1 MSQDRRQQLRLPVE
15 ICVQQYLSDGVYLG
29 LTRDLSETGLYL
41 TAPRLRDDM
50 TLLGAPIHLEF
61 ALPGTGDRIFA
72 RGQVCESLDG
82 DLKGL
87 GIRLQDMADRHKQS
101 LHRYVESV
109 RRARLHNMLWQMN
122 QPTMRLPGVVANR
135 RWGPQPHRE
144 AV

>member
-41 TAPRLRDDM
+41 TAPRLPDDM
-50 TLLGAPIHLEF
+50 TLLGSPIQLEF
-61 ALPGTGDRIFA
+61 ALPGTGDRIWA
-72 RGQVCESLDG
+72 RGQVCYESIDG

-87 GIRLQDMADRHKQS
+87 GIRLQDMAERHKQS

-122 QPTMRLPGVVANR
+122 QPTMRLPGVVR
-135 RWGPQPHRE
+135 
-144 AV
+144 